1 MSEPISPPTCASSDA
16 SCLPR
21 AVVTDDADCLAHSIS
36 GWSQDY
42 EQLKGGRF
50 AGSLDELCFGDTQ
63 LFLEQTSLA
72 LRQRCH
78 VPAGHIWFGIP
89 QCDDRTVRINGA
101 AVQTGRIAVHRGGI
115 DFELVTPDALQFLG
129 IVVHEDVLMDYARQ
143 F

>member
-78 VPAGHIWFGIP
+78 VPAGPCASTALRCRPGVS
-89 QCDDRTVRINGA
+89 RYTGA
-101 AVQTGRIAVHRGGI
+101 ASTSSW
-115 DFELVTPDALQFLG
+115 
-129 IVVHEDVLMDYARQ
+129 
-143 F
+143 